1 MAKNKRKV
9 LLINP
14 NFQLKFLRNL
24 VYLNVLVCTAF
35 YCAQLYFFWQSRELG
50 RGIALPPDHVF
61 FQFIDEQQRSMTWM
75 SIGTIS
81 FVSMLICGFGLLYSH
96 RIAGPI
102 YRLQTYLKGRSEGV
116 EKGPLKF
123 RDADYFPELAEAV
136 NNFIE
141 SDLEKKH
148 KTKHKKAA

>member
-1 MAKNKRKV
+1 MARNKRKV

-24 VYLNVLVCTAF
+24 VYLNVLVCSAF
-35 YCAQLYFFWQSRELG
+35 YCAQLYFFWQSREMG
-50 RGIALPPDHVF
+50 RGISLPPDHIF
-61 FQFIDEQQRSMTWM
+61 FQFIDEQQRAMTWM
-75 SIGTIS
+75 SVGTIC

-102 YRLQTYLKGRSEGV
+102 YRLQKYLKGRAEGL
-116 EKGPLKF
+116 ETGHLKF
-123 RDADYFPELAEAV
+123 RDNDYFPELAEAV

-141 SDLEKKH
+141 AGSNKAH
-148 KTKHKKAA
+148 KSKHKKAA